1 MKRNFY
7 FFRHGQTNEN
17 EAGAREGNR
26 VESFLTDA
34 GIRQAKRLAEYL
46 SDKNLD
52 VIYSSPLKRAVHT
65 AEIVAERHPG
75 IKIITD
81 DDLIEAAF
89 GFWYNDRPE
98 VQQRVDDNYKRI
110 KECLDRIVSQS
121 GYKDV
126 AISSHGGVTRALCY
140 AAGVKIGNIKNCQ
153 CFHFVL
159 DSGNW
164 QFIDTFETGIEV
176 VNKSDI
182 PQE

>member
-98 VQQRVDDNYKRI
+98 VQQRVDDNFNRI
-110 KECLDRIVSQS
+110 KECLDRIVSQF

-126 AISSHGGVTRALCY
+126 AIFSYGGVTRALCY
-140 AAGVKIGNIKNCQ
+140 VVCVKICNIKNC
-153 CFHFVL
+153 
-159 DSGNW
+159 
-164 QFIDTFETGIEV
+164 
-176 VNKSDI
+176 
-182 PQE
+182 

>member
-26 VESFLTDA
+26 VESFLTPT
-34 GIRQAKRLAEYL
+34 GIKQAKRLAEYL
-46 SDKNLD
+46 SDKNID

-65 AEIVAERHPG
+65 AETVKEYHPD
-75 IKIITD
+75 IKIIKD

-98 VQQRVDDNYKRI
+98 AQQRVDDNFNRI
-110 KECLDRIVSQS
+110 KGFFDRIVSQS
-121 GYKDV
+121 EYKDV
-126 AISSHGGVTRALCY
+126 VVSSHGGVTRALCY

-159 DSGNW
+159 DGENW
-164 QFIDTFETGIEV
+164 QLIDTFETGIEV